1 MSSGQVL
8 SRLGLANLWVAR
20 MFRRRKPLSV
30 LKQLRAVIWPERGF
44 RRLFSYLFQRIIRL
58 PGTPASIASG
68 FASGVAASFT
78 PFLGLHFIL
87 AGALAMLFRGNV
99 LASAIGTFF
108 GNPWTFILIWL
119 ADYEV
124 GLGIIHAFGYGAD
137 LQVLSIDELVAI
149 MGNVMRFLSVSGTIS
164 WADLSTDIEQ
174 VFMPLL
180 IGGTV
185 LGAIAFVTSF
195 LLTLWAVKG
204 WRLHRAKRMLKAA
217 QRAADAKKAADPN
230 G

>member
-1 MSSGQVL
+1 L
-8 SRLGLANLWVAR
+8 LILWVAK
-20 MFRRRKPLSV
+20 MFRRRKPLSN

-58 PGTPASIASG
+58 PGSPASIASG
-68 FASGVAASFT
+68 FASGIAASFT

-87 AGALAMLFRGNV
+87 AGALAILFRGNV

-124 GLGIIHAFGYGAD
+124 GLGVIHAFGYGAD
-137 LQVLSIDELVAI
+137 LHVLSIDELIAI
-149 MGNVMRFLSVSGTIS
+149 MGNVIRFMSFTGNIPWTNLLRDV
-164 WADLSTDIEQ
+164 EQ

-185 LGAIAFVTSF
+185 LGAIAWVTSF
-195 LLTLWAVKG
+195 LMTLWAVKG
-204 WRLHRAKRMLKAA
+204 WRLHRAKRLSKMVRRLAN
-217 QRAADAKKAADPN
+217 AKKAADLDL
-230 G
+230 

>member
-1 MSSGQVL
+1 ML
-8 SRLGLANLWVAR
+8 ILWVAK

-30 LKQLRAVIWPERGF
+30 LKQLRAVIWPKRGF

-99 LASAIGTFF
+99 LASVIGTFF

-124 GLGIIHAFGYGAD
+124 GLRVINAFGYGAD
-137 LQVLSIDELVAI
+137 LDILSIDELVAI
-149 MGNVMRFLSVSGTIS
+149 MGNVMRFLSFTGNIS
-164 WADLSTDIEQ
+164 WADLLRDIEQ
-174 VFMPLL
+174 VFMPIL

-185 LGAIAFVTSF
+185 LGAIAWVTSF
-195 LLTLWAVKG
+195 LLTLWVVKG
-204 WRLHRAKRMLKAA
+204 WRLHRAKRLLKAV
-217 QRAADAKKAADPN
+217 QRAADAKKAADFER
-230 G
+230 

>member
-1 MSSGQVL
+1 
-8 SRLGLANLWVAR
+8 
-20 MFRRRKPLSV
+20 MFRRRKPLSA
-30 LKQLRAVIWPERGF
+30 LKQLRAVVWPERGF
-44 RRLFSYLFQRIIRL
+44 RRLFSYLFQRITRL

-119 ADYEV
+119 ADYEI

-137 LQVLSIDELVAI
+137 LHVLSIDELGVI
-149 MGNVMRFLSVSGTIS
+149 MRNVMRFLSFSGNIG
-164 WADLSTDIEQ
+164 WADISRDIEQ

-185 LGAIAFVTSF
+185 LGAIAWVTSF

-204 WRLHRAKRMLKAA
+204 WRLHRAKRLLKAA
-217 QRAADAKKAADPN
+217 QRAADAKKN

>member
-1 MSSGQVL
+1 ML
-8 SRLGLANLWVAR
+8 ILWVAK
-20 MFRRRKPLSV
+20 MFRRRKPLSA

-68 FASGVAASFT
+68 FASGIAASFT

-124 GLGIIHAFGYGAD
+124 GLGIIHAFGYGTN
-137 LQVLSIDELVAI
+137 LHVLSIDDLVAI
-149 MGNVMRFLSVSGTIS
+149 MGNVIRFLSFTGNIS
-164 WADLSTDIEQ
+164 WANLSRDIEQ

-185 LGAIAFVTSF
+185 LGAIAFFTSF
-195 LLTLWAVKG
+195 LLTLWVVKG

-217 QRAADAKKAADPN
+217 QRAASAKKAADPN

>member
-1 MSSGQVL
+1 ML
-8 SRLGLANLWVAR
+8 ILWVAK
-20 MFRRRKPLSV
+20 MFRRRKPLSA

-68 FASGVAASFT
+68 FASGIAASFT

-124 GLGIIHAFGYGAD
+124 GLGVIHALGFGAD

-149 MGNVMRFLSVSGTIS
+149 MGNVIRFLSFTGNIS
-164 WADLSTDIEQ
+164 WAHLSRDIEQ

-185 LGAIAFVTSF
+185 LGAIAWVASF
-195 LLTLWAVKG
+195 FMTLWAVKG
-204 WRLHRAKRMLKAA
+204 WRLHRAKRLLKVVH
-217 QRAADAKKAADPN
+217 RAADAKKVADLDS
-230 G
+230 

>member
-1 MSSGQVL
+1 ML
-8 SRLGLANLWVAR
+8 ILWVDK

-99 LASAIGTFF
+99 LASTIGTFF

-124 GLGIIHAFGYGAD
+124 GLGIMHSFGYGAV
-137 LQVLSIDELVAI
+137 LHVLSIDELVAI
-149 MGNVMRFLSVSGTIS
+149 MGNVIRFLSFTGNIS
-164 WADLSTDIEQ
+164 WANLSRDIEL

-185 LGAIAFVTSF
+185 LGAIAWVASF
-195 LLTLWAVKG
+195 LMTLWAVKG
-204 WRLHRAKRMLKAA
+204 WRLHRAKRLLKAV
-217 QRAADAKKAADPN
+217 QRAADAKKRD
-230 G
+230 

>member
-1 MSSGQVL
+1 L
-8 SRLGLANLWVAR
+8 LILWVAK

-30 LKQLRAVIWPERGF
+30 LKQLRAVIWPQRGF

-68 FASGVAASFT
+68 FASGIAASFT

-87 AGALAMLFRGNV
+87 AGALALLFRGNV

-108 GNPWTFILIWL
+108 GNPWTFVLIWL

-124 GLGIIHAFGYGAD
+124 GLWFIHAFGYGAD
-137 LQVLSIDELVAI
+137 LHVLSIDELGVI
-149 MGNVMRFLSVSGTIS
+149 IGNAMRFVSFSGTIS
-164 WADLSTDIEQ
+164 WADVSRDIEQ
-174 VFMPLL
+174 VFMPML
-180 IGGTV
+180 IGGAV
-185 LGAIAFVTSF
+185 LGLIAWVISF

-204 WRLHRAKRMLKAA
+204 WRLHRAKRLVKVA
-217 QRAADAKKAADPN
+217 QRAAGAKKAADLD

>member
-1 MSSGQVL
+1 ML
-8 SRLGLANLWVAR
+8 ILWVAK
-20 MFRRRKPLSV
+20 MFRRRKPLSA

-44 RRLFSYLFQRIIRL
+44 RRLFSYIFQRIIRL

-68 FASGVAASFT
+68 FASGIAASFT

-124 GLGIIHAFGYGAD
+124 GLGVIHAFGFGAD

-149 MGNVMRFLSVSGTIS
+149 MGNVIRFLSFTGNIS
-164 WADLSTDIEQ
+164 WANLSRDIEQ

-180 IGGTV
+180 IGGMV
-185 LGAIAFVTSF
+185 LGAIAWVASF
-195 LLTLWAVKG
+195 LMTLWAVKG
-204 WRLHRAKRMLKAA
+204 WRLHRAKRLSKAV
-217 QRAADAKKAADPN
+217 QRAADNKKS

>member
-1 MSSGQVL
+1 ML
-8 SRLGLANLWVAR
+8 ILWVTK

-44 RRLFSYLFQRIIRL
+44 RRLFSYLVQRIIRL

-87 AGALAMLFRGNV
+87 AGALALLLRGNV

-124 GLGIIHAFGYGAD
+124 GLGVIHAFGYGAS
-137 LQVLSIDELVAI
+137 LHVLSIDELGAI
-149 MGNVMRFLSVSGTIS
+149 MGNVMRFLSFTGNTT
-164 WADLSTDIEQ
+164 WADLSRDIEQ
-174 VFMPLL
+174 VFMPML

-185 LGAIAFVTSF
+185 LGVIAWVSSFV
-195 LLTLWAVKG
+195 LTLWAVKG
-204 WRLHRAKRMLKAA
+204 WRLHRAKRLLKAVH
-217 QRAADAKKAADPN
+217 RAADVKEATDLDR
-230 G
+230 

>member
-1 MSSGQVL
+1 ML
-8 SRLGLANLWVAR
+8 ILWVTK

-44 RRLFSYLFQRIIRL
+44 RRLFSYLIQRIIRL

-87 AGALAMLFRGNV
+87 AGALALLLRGNV

-124 GLGIIHAFGYGAD
+124 GLGVIHAFGYGAS
-137 LQVLSIDELVAI
+137 LHVLSIDELGAI
-149 MGNVMRFLSVSGTIS
+149 MGNVMRFLSFTGNTT
-164 WADLSTDIEQ
+164 WADLSRDIEQ
-174 VFMPLL
+174 VFMPML

-185 LGAIAFVTSF
+185 LGVIAWVSSFV
-195 LLTLWAVKG
+195 LTLWAVKG
-204 WRLHRAKRMLKAA
+204 WRLHRAKRLLKAV
-217 QRAADAKKAADPN
+217 QRAADVKEATDLDR
-230 G
+230 

>member
-1 MSSGQVL
+1 
-8 SRLGLANLWVAR
+8 

-44 RRLFSYLFQRIIRL
+44 RRLFSYLIQRIIRL

-68 FASGVAASFT
+68 FASGIAASFT

-87 AGALAMLFRGNV
+87 AGALALLLRGNV

-124 GLGIIHAFGYGAD
+124 GLGVIHAFGYGAS
-137 LQVLSIDELVAI
+137 LHVLSIDELGAI
-149 MGNVMRFLSVSGTIS
+149 MGNVMRFLSFTGNTT
-164 WADLSTDIEQ
+164 WADLSRDIEQ
-174 VFMPLL
+174 VFMPML
-180 IGGTV
+180 IGSTV
-185 LGAIAFVTSF
+185 LGVIAWVSSF
-195 LLTLWAVKG
+195 MLTLWAVKG
-204 WRLHRAKRMLKAA
+204 WRLHRAKRLSKAVK
-217 QRAADAKKAADPN
+217 RAADVKEATDLDR
-230 G
+230 

>member
-1 MSSGQVL
+1 
-8 SRLGLANLWVAR
+8 

-30 LKQLRAVIWPERGF
+30 LKQLRAVIWPNRGF

-124 GLGIIHAFGYGAD
+124 GLRVINAFSYGTD
-137 LQVLSIDELVAI
+137 LEVLSIDELVAI
-149 MGNVMRFLSVSGTIS
+149 MGNVMRFLSFTRNIS
-164 WADLSTDIEQ
+164 WADLLRDIEQ
-174 VFMPLL
+174 VFMPIL

-185 LGAIAFVTSF
+185 LGAIAWVTSF

-204 WRLHRAKRMLKAA
+204 WRLHRAKRLLKAV
-217 QRAADAKKAADPN
+217 QRAADAKKVADLDR
-230 G
+230 

>member
-1 MSSGQVL
+1 ML
-8 SRLGLANLWVAR
+8 ILWVAK
-20 MFRRRKPLSV
+20 MFRRRKPLSA

-68 FASGVAASFT
+68 FASGIAASFT

-124 GLGIIHAFGYGAD
+124 GLGVIHTFGFGAD
-137 LQVLSIDELVAI
+137 LKVLSIDELVAI
-149 MGNVMRFLSVSGTIS
+149 MGNVIRFLSFTGNIS
-164 WADLSTDIEQ
+164 CANLSRDIEQ

-185 LGAIAFVTSF
+185 LGAIAWVASF
-195 LLTLWAVKG
+195 LMTLWAVKG
-204 WRLHRAKRMLKAA
+204 WRLHRAKRLLKAI
-217 QRAADAKKAADPN
+217 QRAADAKKS

>member
-1 MSSGQVL
+1 ML
-8 SRLGLANLWVAR
+8 ILWVAK
-20 MFRRRKPLSV
+20 MFRRRKPLSA

-44 RRLFSYLFQRIIRL
+44 RRLFSYIFQRIIRL
-58 PGTPASIASG
+58 PGTPTSIASG
-68 FASGVAASFT
+68 FASGIAASFT

-124 GLGIIHAFGYGAD
+124 GLGVIHAFGFGAD

-149 MGNVMRFLSVSGTIS
+149 MGNVIRFLSFTGNIS
-164 WADLSTDIEQ
+164 WANLSRDIEQ

-180 IGGTV
+180 IGGMV
-185 LGAIAFVTSF
+185 LGAIAWVASF
-195 LLTLWAVKG
+195 LMTLWAVKG
-204 WRLHRAKRMLKAA
+204 WRLHRAKRLLKAV
-217 QRAADAKKAADPN
+217 QRAADAKKVGD
-230 G
+230 

>member
-1 MSSGQVL
+1 ML
-8 SRLGLANLWVAR
+8 ILWVAK

-30 LKQLRAVIWPERGF
+30 LKQLRAVIWPQRGF

-68 FASGVAASFT
+68 FASGIAASFT

-87 AGALAMLFRGNV
+87 AGALALLFRGNV

-108 GNPWTFILIWL
+108 GNPWTFVLIWL

-124 GLGIIHAFGYGAD
+124 GLWFIHAFGYGAD
-137 LQVLSIDELVAI
+137 LHVLSIDELGVI
-149 MGNVMRFLSVSGTIS
+149 IGNAMRFVSFSGTIS
-164 WADLSTDIEQ
+164 WADVSRDIEQ
-174 VFMPLL
+174 VFMPML
-180 IGGTV
+180 IGGAV
-185 LGAIAFVTSF
+185 LGLIAWVISF

-204 WRLHRAKRMLKAA
+204 WRLHRAKRLVKVA
-217 QRAADAKKAADPN
+217 QRAAGAKKAADLD

>member
-1 MSSGQVL
+1 
-8 SRLGLANLWVAR
+8 
-20 MFRRRKPLSV
+20 MFRRRKPLSA

-44 RRLFSYLFQRIIRL
+44 RRLLSYIFQRIIRL

-68 FASGVAASFT
+68 FASGIAASFT

-124 GLGIIHAFGYGAD
+124 GLGVIHAFGFGAD

-149 MGNVMRFLSVSGTIS
+149 MGNVIRFLSFTGNIS
-164 WADLSTDIEQ
+164 WANLSRDIEQ

-185 LGAIAFVTSF
+185 LGAIAWVASF
-195 LLTLWAVKG
+195 LMTLWAVKG
-204 WRLHRAKRMLKAA
+204 WRLHRAKQLLKAV
-217 QRAADAKKAADPN
+217 QRAADAKKS

>member
-20 MFRRRKPLSV
+20 MFRRRKPLSI
-30 LKQLRAVIWPERGF
+30 LKQLRALIWPERGF

-124 GLGIIHAFGYGAD
+124 GLEIIHAFGYGAD
-137 LQVLSIDELVAI
+137 LHLS
-149 MGNVMRFLSVSGTIS
+149 
-164 WADLSTDIEQ
+164 
-174 VFMPLL
+174 L
-180 IGGTV
+180 IH
-185 LGAIAFVTSF
+185 I
-195 LLTLWAVKG
+195 
-204 WRLHRAKRMLKAA
+204 
-217 QRAADAKKAADPN
+217 
-230 G
+230 

>member
-1 MSSGQVL
+1 
-8 SRLGLANLWVAR
+8 

-30 LKQLRAVIWPERGF
+30 LKQLRAVIWPNRGF

-124 GLGIIHAFGYGAD
+124 GLRVINAFGYGTD
-137 LQVLSIDELVAI
+137 LDVLSIDELVAI
-149 MGNVMRFLSVSGTIS
+149 MGNVVRFLSFTKNLS
-164 WADLSTDIEQ
+164 WVDLLRDIEQ
-174 VFMPLL
+174 VFMPIL

-185 LGAIAFVTSF
+185 LGAIAWVTSF

-204 WRLHRAKRMLKAA
+204 WRLHRAKRLLKAV
-217 QRAADAKKAADPN
+217 QRAADAKKAADLDR
-230 G
+230 

>member
-1 MSSGQVL
+1 ML
-8 SRLGLANLWVAR
+8 ILWVTK
-20 MFRRRKPLSV
+20 MFRRRKPLSA

-44 RRLFSYLFQRIIRL
+44 RRLFSYIFQRIIRL

-68 FASGVAASFT
+68 FASGIAASFT

-124 GLGIIHAFGYGAD
+124 GLGIMHSFGYGAD
-137 LQVLSIDELVAI
+137 LHVLSIDELVAI
-149 MGNVMRFLSVSGTIS
+149 MGNVIRFLSFTGNIS
-164 WADLSTDIEQ
+164 WANLSRDIEQ

-185 LGAIAFVTSF
+185 LGVIAWVASF
-195 LLTLWAVKG
+195 LMTLWAVKG
-204 WRLHRAKRMLKAA
+204 WRLHRAKRLLKAV
-217 QRAADAKKAADPN
+217 QRAADAKKAADLEP
-230 G
+230 

>member
-1 MSSGQVL
+1 MSSVQAI

-20 MFRRRKPLSV
+20 MFRRRKPLSA
-30 LKQLRAVIWPERGF
+30 LKKFRAVIWPERGF

-68 FASGVAASFT
+68 FASGIAASFT

-108 GNPWTFILIWL
+108 GNPWTLILIWL

-124 GLGIIHAFGYGAD
+124 GLGVIHAFGFGAD

-149 MGNVMRFLSVSGTIS
+149 MGNVIRFLSFTGNIS
-164 WADLSTDIEQ
+164 WANLSRDIEQ

-185 LGAIAFVTSF
+185 LGAIAWVASF
-195 LLTLWAVKG
+195 LITLWAVKG
-204 WRLHRAKRMLKAA
+204 WRLHRAKRLLKAV
-217 QRAADAKKAADPN
+217 QRAADAKKS